1 MADWTYWLDFYAPFA
16 CQTFQRSTVILLLFI
31 ASFSMAAILLYFQR
45 TRTTVL
51 LYVKPRTQKWV
62 IKNMF
67 EEIMHEIFLFQNILI
82 IGDFNIDYEQNYD
95 FIENLAEAHNLNV
108 GPNTDTTLNST
119 CIDYCFSRQTV
130 SINTHFIQWS

>member
-1 MADWTYWLDFYAPFA
+1 MHL
-16 CQTFQRSTVILLLFI
+16 
-31 ASFSMAAILLYFQR
+31 
-45 TRTTVL
+45 TTVL

-67 EEIMHEIFLFQNILI
+67 EEIMHKIFLFQNILF

-95 FIENLAEAHNLNV
+95 FIENPAEAHTLNV

-119 CIDYCFSRQTV
+119 CIDYCFS
-130 SINTHFIQWS
+130 